1 MSRFSRPKGAI
12 INRVPLQCY
21 PNLFWMTGHVGDE
34 STSNS
39 REPIELI
46 SERQLQ
52 RQWSCCYL
60 IRKENNNNNN
70 NKNKP
75 SNKEQNQNCN

>member
-1 MSRFSRPKGAI
+1 MGRFSRPKGAL

-34 STSNS
+34 STSKS

-52 RQWSCCYL
+52 RQ
-60 IRKENNNNNN
+60 
-70 NKNKP
+70 
-75 SNKEQNQNCN
+75 

>member
-34 STSNS
+34 STSKS

-52 RQWSCCYL
+52 RQWSCYL
-60 IRKENNNNNN
+60 IRKENNNNN